1 MKKTMYFL
9 AAFAMMTSMVAC
21 SSEPAQEEEVVEQTE
36 IVEEVV
42 EEKEE
47 VIEEEVQQTESTGT
61 TAKKPAKPANETEK
75 PLQALPVNP
84 GKKKEGSKLTD
95 PVIEKEQIPL
105 ENVEGGKKK

>member
-42 EEKEE
+42 EEE
-47 VIEEEVQQTESTGT
+47 VIEEEVQQTETTGT
-61 TAKKPAKPANETEK
+61 SAKKPAKPADEAEK
-75 PLQALPVNP
+75 PLQAVPVNP
-84 GKKKEGSKLTD
+84 GKKTEGSKVTN
-95 PVIEKEQIPL
+95 PIIEKEQIPL